1 MKSIKEY
8 LDKKLKQ
15 IPMKPGVYL
24 FRDFKNKVIYVG
36 KAKILRNRV
45 KSYFRKNQ
53 TDVKVEVL
61 VSKIVDIEWIITD
74 TEVEALLLENN
85 LIKEYYPK
93 YNIAL
98 KDGKS
103 YPFIRITNELF
114 PQIFTT
120 RNIIKDGSKYFGPYT
135 DGKRLKKT
143 MKIINKI
150 FPIRK
155 CKYKIDRET
164 IENKKIKLCLQYQMG
179 NCGGVCQGLVEE
191 DEYKEMVD
199 AIIRFLNGKTDN
211 IIQKINRR
219 MINASEDLE
228 YEKAARYRNQLKIL
242 NQYNNKQNII
252 QVDFKSRD
260 IIVASVMENDA
271 VVVLFRLREGNLI
284 GREKFYLKNIHDQ
297 KPTIVMKNFMR
308 SYYSDTTF
316 IPKEIFVNIEDE
328 IELFEE
334 YLLKIA
340 EHSVKIIKPERG
352 KKAKLW
358 TLAQKNAD
366 MLLKELMLQKLKLE
380 NEPTKMV
387 QALQEAL
394 NLSVPPIKIEGFDI
408 SHIQGKFTVASMVF
422 FENGRP
428 KKSEY
433 RRYKIKSV
441 DRSDDYASMKE
452 VVYRRY
458 KRLLDE
464 NKMLPDLILIDGG
477 KGQLNVAKK
486 ILDELDL
493 HNMPII
499 GLAKRLEEVFIPGY
513 SKAQNIP
520 KASPAVILL
529 RKIRDEAH
537 RFAITYHRNKRDKDI
552 TKSILDITPGIG
564 EKRKNILLKEFG
576 SVKNLK
582 KHSTKE
588 ISEKTGVSEKIVKRI
603 FR

>member
-8 LDKKLKQ
+8 LNKKLKQ

-45 KSYFRKNQ
+45 KSYFRKTQ
-53 TDVKVEVL
+53 IDVKVEVL
-61 VSKIVDIEWIITD
+61 VSKIIDIEWIITD

-120 RNIIKDGSKYFGPYT
+120 RNIVKDGSKYFGPYT

-155 CKYKIDRET
+155 CKYKIDRKT

-179 NCGGVCQGLVEE
+179 NCGGVCQGLVED

-242 NQYNNKQNII
+242 NQYNNRQNVI

-340 EHSVKIIKPERG
+340 EHRVKIIKPERG

-408 SHIQGKFTVASMVF
+408 SYIQGKFTVASMVF

-552 TKSILDITPGIG
+552 TKSILDVTQGIG

-588 ISEKTGVSEKIVKRI
+588 ISEKTGVSEKIIKRI

>member
-1 MKSIKEY
+1 MNDTKEY

-61 VSKIVDIEWIITD
+61 VSKIIDIEWIITD

-120 RNIIKDGSKYFGPYT
+120 RNIVKDGSKYFGPYT

-242 NQYNNKQNII
+242 NQYNNKQNVI

-352 KKAKLW
+352 EKAKLW

-394 NLSVPPIKIEGFDI
+394 NLSVPPIKVEGFDI

>member
-61 VSKIVDIEWIITD
+61 VSKIIDIEWIITD

-114 PQIFTT
+114 PRIFTT
-120 RNIIKDGSKYFGPYT
+120 RNIVKDGSKYFGPYT

-394 NLSVPPIKIEGFDI
+394 NLSVPPIKVEGFDI

>member
-53 TDVKVEVL
+53 TDIKVEVL
-61 VSKIVDIEWIITD
+61 VSKIIDIEWIITD

-352 KKAKLW
+352 EKAKLW

>member
-1 MKSIKEY
+1 MNDTKEY

-114 PQIFTT
+114 PRIFTT
-120 RNIIKDGSKYFGPYT
+120 RNIVKDGSKYFGPYT

-211 IIQKINRR
+211 IIQKINRQ

-242 NQYNNKQNII
+242 NQYNNKQNVI

-352 KKAKLW
+352 EKAKLW

-394 NLSVPPIKIEGFDI
+394 NLSVPPIKVEGFDI

>member
-53 TDVKVEVL
+53 TDIKVEVL

-114 PQIFTT
+114 PRIFTT
-120 RNIIKDGSKYFGPYT
+120 RNIVKDGSKYFGPYT

-143 MKIINKI
+143 IKIINKI

-155 CKYKIDRET
+155 CKYKIDKET

-191 DEYKEMVD
+191 DEYKEMVE

-211 IIQKINRR
+211 IIKKINRR

-242 NQYNNKQNII
+242 NQYNNRQNVI

-297 KPTIVMKNFMR
+297 KSTIVVKNFMR

-340 EHSVKIIKPERG
+340 EYRVKIIKPERG

-394 NLSVPPIKIEGFDI
+394 NLSVSPIKIEGFDI
-408 SHIQGKFTVASMVF
+408 SHIQGEFTVASMVF

-493 HNMPII
+493 HNIPII

-537 RFAITYHRNKRDKDI
+537 RFAITYHRSKRDKDI
-552 TKSILDITPGIG
+552 TKSILDVTQGIG
-564 EKRKNILLKEFG
+564 KKRKNILLKAFG

-588 ISEKTGVSEKIVKRI
+588 ISDKTGISEKIVERI

>member
-1 MKSIKEY
+1 MNDTKEY

-120 RNIIKDGSKYFGPYT
+120 RNIVKDGSKYFGPYT

-211 IIQKINRR
+211 IIQKINRQ

-242 NQYNNKQNII
+242 NQYNNKQNVI

-352 KKAKLW
+352 EKAKLW

-537 RFAITYHRNKRDKDI
+537 RFAITYHRSKRDKDI

>member
-1 MKSIKEY
+1 MNDTKEY

-61 VSKIVDIEWIITD
+61 VSKIIDIEWIITD

-120 RNIIKDGSKYFGPYT
+120 RNIVKDGSKYFGPYT

>member
-352 KKAKLW
+352 EKAKLW

>member
-61 VSKIVDIEWIITD
+61 VSKIIDIEWIITD

-114 PQIFTT
+114 PRIFTT
-120 RNIIKDGSKYFGPYT
+120 RNIVKDGSKYFGPYT

-394 NLSVPPIKIEGFDI
+394 NLSVPPIKVEGFDI

-477 KGQLNVAKK
+477 RGQLNVAKK

>member
-1 MKSIKEY
+1 MNDTKEY

-61 VSKIVDIEWIITD
+61 VSKIIDIEWIITD

-120 RNIIKDGSKYFGPYT
+120 RNIVKDGSKYFGPYT

-477 KGQLNVAKK
+477 RGQLNVAKK

>member
-61 VSKIVDIEWIITD
+61 VSKIIDIEWIITD

-211 IIQKINRR
+211 IIQKINRQ

-537 RFAITYHRNKRDKDI
+537 RFAITYHRSKRDKDI

>member
-1 MKSIKEY
+1 MNDTKEY

-45 KSYFRKNQ
+45 KSYFRKTQ
-53 TDVKVEVL
+53 TDIKVEVL
-61 VSKIVDIEWIITD
+61 VSKIIDIEWIITD

-114 PQIFTT
+114 PRIFTT
-120 RNIIKDGSKYFGPYT
+120 RNIVKDGSKYFGPYT

-352 KKAKLW
+352 EKAKLW

-394 NLSVPPIKIEGFDI
+394 NLSVPPIKVEGFDI

>member
-114 PQIFTT
+114 PRIFTT
-120 RNIIKDGSKYFGPYT
+120 RNIVKDGSKYFGPYT

-199 AIIRFLNGKTDN
+199 AITRFLNGKTDN

-242 NQYNNKQNII
+242 NQYNNKQNVI

-260 IIVASVMENDA
+260 IIVTSVMENDA

-334 YLLKIA
+334 YLLKIV

-493 HNMPII
+493 HNMSII

>member
-1 MKSIKEY
+1 MNDTKKY

-15 IPMKPGVYL
+15 IPMKSGVYL

-45 KSYFRKNQ
+45 KSYFRKTQ
-53 TDVKVEVL
+53 TNVKVEVL

-120 RNIIKDGSKYFGPYT
+120 RNIVKDGSKYFGPYT
-135 DGKRLKKT
+135 DGIRLKKT

-242 NQYNNKQNII
+242 NQYNNRQNVI

-486 ILDELDL
+486 ILNELDL

>member
-61 VSKIVDIEWIITD
+61 VSKIIDIEWIITD

-352 KKAKLW
+352 EKAKLW

>member
-1 MKSIKEY
+1 MNDTKEY

-61 VSKIVDIEWIITD
+61 VSKIIDIEWIITD

-114 PQIFTT
+114 PRIFTT
-120 RNIIKDGSKYFGPYT
+120 RNIVKDGSKYFGPYT

-394 NLSVPPIKIEGFDI
+394 NLSVPPIKVEGFDI

-477 KGQLNVAKK
+477 RGQLNVAKK

>member
-1 MKSIKEY
+1 MNDTKEY

-61 VSKIVDIEWIITD
+61 VSKIIDIEWIITD

-120 RNIIKDGSKYFGPYT
+120 RNIVKDGSKYFGPYT

-211 IIQKINRR
+211 IIQKINRQ

-537 RFAITYHRNKRDKDI
+537 RFAITYHRSKRDKDI

>member
-1 MKSIKEY
+1 MNDTKEY

-61 VSKIVDIEWIITD
+61 VSKIIDIEWIITD

-114 PQIFTT
+114 PRIFTT
-120 RNIIKDGSKYFGPYT
+120 RNIVKDGSKYFGPYT

-211 IIQKINRR
+211 IIQKINRQ

-242 NQYNNKQNII
+242 NQYNNKQNVI

-308 SYYSDTTF
+308 SYYSDTAF

-394 NLSVPPIKIEGFDI
+394 NLSVPPIKVEGFDI

>member
-1 MKSIKEY
+1 MNDTKEY

-120 RNIIKDGSKYFGPYT
+120 RNIVKDGSKYFGPYT

-211 IIQKINRR
+211 IIQKINRQ

-352 KKAKLW
+352 EKAKLW

>member
-1 MKSIKEY
+1 MNDTKEY

-61 VSKIVDIEWIITD
+61 VSKIIDIEWIITD

-120 RNIIKDGSKYFGPYT
+120 RNIVKDGSKYFGPYT

-211 IIQKINRR
+211 IIQKINRQ

-242 NQYNNKQNII
+242 NQYNNKQNVI

-352 KKAKLW
+352 EKAKLW

>member
-120 RNIIKDGSKYFGPYT
+120 RNIVKDGSKYFGPYT

-477 KGQLNVAKK
+477 RGQLNVAKK

>member
-211 IIQKINRR
+211 IIQKINRQ

-242 NQYNNKQNII
+242 NQYNNKQNVI

-477 KGQLNVAKK
+477 RGQLNVAKK

>member
-1 MKSIKEY
+1 MNDTKEY

-36 KAKILRNRV
+36 KAKILQNRV
-45 KSYFRKNQ
+45 KSYFRKTQ

-120 RNIIKDGSKYFGPYT
+120 RNIVKDGSKYFGPYT

-155 CKYKIDRET
+155 CKYKIDREA

-242 NQYNNKQNII
+242 NQYNNRQNVI

-387 QALQEAL
+387 QTLQEAL

-588 ISEKTGVSEKIVKRI
+588 ISDKTGISEKIVKRI

>member
-1 MKSIKEY
+1 MNDTKEY

-120 RNIIKDGSKYFGPYT
+120 RNIVKDGSKYFGPYT

-352 KKAKLW
+352 EKAKLW

>member
-61 VSKIVDIEWIITD
+61 VSKIIDIEWIITD

-120 RNIIKDGSKYFGPYT
+120 RNIVKDGSKYFGPYT

-394 NLSVPPIKIEGFDI
+394 NLSVPPIKVEGFDI

>member
-45 KSYFRKNQ
+45 KSYFRKTQ

-114 PQIFTT
+114 PRIFTT
-120 RNIIKDGSKYFGPYT
+120 RNIVKDGSKYFGPYT

-199 AIIRFLNGKTDN
+199 AITRFLNGKTDN

-242 NQYNNKQNII
+242 NQYNNKQNVI